1 MNIVIPES
9 MKLSRFLRDSLTRI
23 RGQVRENTLREH
35 EFAMNHFIEV
45 IGNIDYLKVTH
56 SHGERFLQA
65 CQDKG
70 NSVAT
75 AAKKLRHLKRLF
87 QLAVDRRQM
96 DENPLRNVKKPKSP
110 EQEVHTFTDDE
121 CARLIR
127 AAREWKVG
135 APVPW
140 DLLIIVSLA
149 TAMRR
154 GELLNTTWSDID
166 FGAKTIKVTPK
177 KDTDETWE

>member
-1 MNIVIPES
+1 MNLPMPDEKILNPLRRGLVIPA
-9 MKLSRFLRDSLTRI
+9 
-23 RGQVRENTLREH
+23 H
-35 EFAMNHFIEV
+35 P
-45 IGNIDYLKVTH
+45 
-56 SHGERFLQA
+56 
-65 CQDKG
+65 
-70 NSVAT
+70 
-75 AAKKLRHLKRLF
+75 
-87 QLAVDRRQM
+87 LALNARRQM